1 MAARLTVVISQSSIR
16 HSQATDAEERLLS
29 ELMMT
34 AGLDAT
40 LIGSLDNVQID
51 STDYLC
57 LSGFANQRLAL
68 VSALSLEEVAEQWG
82 RLQLGGQVVRM
93 GEAGSA
99 VGRRVYF
106 FSLSS
111 NIESTL
117 AQLRQLLR
125 DQAVKTVDVIMP
137 LGKTSQSAA
146 SPRDSGS
153 NPSGPRPSPPGRQ
166 TSPTELSQR
175 STVDPVMPA
184 ASIPVH
190 SIAQREP
197 VEESEQQWP
206 DLDQLV
212 DDFDALDL

>member
-40 LIGSLDNVQID
+40 LIGALDNVQID

-57 LSGFANQRLAL
+57 LSGFARQPLAL
-68 VSALSLEEVAEQWG
+68 VSALSLEEVTEHLA
-82 RLQLGGQVVRM
+82 RLQLGGQVVQ
-93 GEAGSA
+93 
-99 VGRRVYF
+99 VGQASSTTERRIYY

-117 AQLRQLLR
+117 TQLRQLHS
-125 DQAVKTVDVIMP
+125 DQSVKTVDVLLP
-137 LGKTSQSAA
+137 LGNIA
-146 SPRDSGS
+146 SSRESGS
-153 NPSGPRPSPPGRQ
+153 NPSGSQPSPPAR
-166 TSPTELSQR
+166 TSL
-175 STVDPVMPA
+175 PA
-184 ASIPVH
+184 AAIPVQ
-190 SIAQREP
+190 AVGQRQP
-197 VEESEQQWP
+197 MEESEQQWP
-206 DLDQLV
+206 DLDRLV

>member
-57 LSGFANQRLAL
+57 LSGFARQPLAL
-68 VSALSLEEVAEQWG
+68 VSALSLEEVTEHWA
-82 RLQLGGQVVRM
+82 RLQLGGQVVQV
-93 GEAGSA
+93 GQAGSA
-99 VGRRVYF
+99 AGRRIYY

-117 AQLRQLLR
+117 TQLRQLHS
-125 DQAVKTVDVIMP
+125 DQSVKTVDVLLP
-137 LGKTSQSAA
+137 LGKIAPTVA
-146 SPRDSGS
+146 SSRESGS
-153 NPSGPRPSPPGRQ
+153 TPSGSQPSPPAR
-166 TSPTELSQR
+166 TSL
-175 STVDPVMPA
+175 PA
-184 ASIPVH
+184 AAIPVQ
-190 SIAQREP
+190 AVGQPQP

-206 DLDQLV
+206 DLDRLV

>member
-40 LIGSLDNVQID
+40 LIGALDNVQID

-57 LSGFANQRLAL
+57 LSGFARQPLAL
-68 VSALSLEEVAEQWG
+68 VSALSLEEVTEHWA
-82 RLQLGGQVVRM
+82 RLQLGGQVVQ
-93 GEAGSA
+93 
-99 VGRRVYF
+99 VGQASSTTERRIYY

-117 AQLRQLLR
+117 TQLRQLHS
-125 DQAVKTVDVIMP
+125 DQSVKTVDVLLP
-137 LGKTSQSAA
+137 LGNIA
-146 SPRDSGS
+146 SSRESGS
-153 NPSGPRPSPPGRQ
+153 NPSGSQPSPPAR
-166 TSPTELSQR
+166 TSL
-175 STVDPVMPA
+175 PA
-184 ASIPVH
+184 AAIPVQ
-190 SIAQREP
+190 AVGQRQP
-197 VEESEQQWP
+197 MEESEQQWP
-206 DLDQLV
+206 DLDRLV